1 VSDYEPWKPD
11 PLSEPWR
18 AALDEVWLKYCTDHY
33 PNGVCAVFGFSK
45 NGQISLTACIE
56 GHTYQPKNYCNGKWR
71 SVWSVVF
78 EGSGSRAELKGVIKA
93 QVHYYEDGNVQFF
106 SSKDIQKQI
115 TISNEKQTAE
125 EMRRLVEEA
134 ESEYQTA
141 VSDNYRTMSET
152 TFKALRRA
160 LPVIQQK
167 LDWNRLT
174 VRPFVSQS
182 CAQLRH
188 NFSTSASRQRV
199 ENVLIIGGGL
209 MGSGIAQSCA
219 TSGKFNTITLQ
230 DVNQKQLEISRKGIE
245 SSVQKLHSKKLI
257 NIESVDK
264 AVNSI
269 HFTQKI
275 EPKADKNLL
284 IVEAIPE
291 LLDAKQ
297 KIFANLSQQFKG
309 NDSVIFV
316 TNTSSLSVQEIGVN
330 VEAQERYGG
339 LHFFNPVPLM
349 RLVEIIKNVTTSQQ
363 TVDALKEFVADIQK
377 VSVLC
382 KDTPGFIVNRLLI
395 PYSGE
400 AVKMV
405 ERGDAS
411 FQDVD
416 TAMKLGAG
424 YPMGPFELMDMTGL
438 DTGKFITDAWAKRKD
453 SSLPEMTESKLVNK
467 LVSEGRLGRKSG
479 KGCVFGLIL
488 ILVFIYETNCGS
500 NETTIKGCE
509 GKVCSDGK
517 RCVCQNPC
525 PPTCRNPKPNP
536 CNTFWCNPN
545 CYLVCD
551 GREVLDEKTGRC
563 KPLNEC

>member
-1 VSDYEPWKPD
+1 M
-11 PLSEPWR
+11 
-18 AALDEVWLKYCTDHY
+18 
-33 PNGVCAVFGFSK
+33 VF
-45 NGQISLTACIE
+45 LL
-56 GHTYQPKNYCNGKWR
+56 PK
-71 SVWSVVF
+71 
-78 EGSGSRAELKGVIKA
+78 
-93 QVHYYEDGNVQFF
+93 
-106 SSKDIQKQI
+106 
-115 TISNEKQTAE
+115 
-125 EMRRLVEEA
+125 
-134 ESEYQTA
+134 
-141 VSDNYRTMSET
+141 
-152 TFKALRRA
+152 
-160 LPVIQQK
+160 
-167 LDWNRLT
+167 
-174 VRPFVSQS
+174 
-182 CAQLRH
+182 
-188 NFSTSASRQRV
+188 
-199 ENVLIIGGGL
+199 
-209 MGSGIAQSCA
+209 
-219 TSGKFNTITLQ
+219 
-230 DVNQKQLEISRKGIE
+230 KQLEISRKGIE

-363 TVDALKEFVADIQK
+363 TVDALKEFVKDIQK

-438 DTGKFITDAWAKRKD
+438 DTGKFITDAWAKRSD
-453 SSLPEMTESKLVNK
+453 PSLPEMTESKLVNK

-479 KGCVFGLIL
+479 KGW
-488 ILVFIYETNCGS
+488 YDYS
-500 NETTIKGCE
+500 K
-509 GKVCSDGK
+509 K
-517 RCVCQNPC
+517 
-525 PPTCRNPKPNP
+525 
-536 CNTFWCNPN
+536 
-545 CYLVCD
+545 
-551 GREVLDEKTGRC
+551 
-563 KPLNEC
+563 